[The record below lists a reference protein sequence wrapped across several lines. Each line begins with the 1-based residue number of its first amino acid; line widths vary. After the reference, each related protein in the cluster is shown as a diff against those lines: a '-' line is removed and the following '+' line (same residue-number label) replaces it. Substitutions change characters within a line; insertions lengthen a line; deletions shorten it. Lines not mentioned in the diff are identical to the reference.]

1 MKNLKIARKN
11 SKFTQ
16 KEVAQRLG
24 IPTTTY
30 ANYEQIETSIPPIE
44 TLLKISE
51 LFDCSIDYLFGKQLP
66 SESQVTGNTPLQ
78 KKLIYQISQ
87 LDSDLC
93 EIAEATIEG
102 LYVTNQER
110 KVMRE
115 KVQNIQRKEVAE
127 NNV

>member
-1 MKNLKIARKN
+1 MSEFLRLSLRGYQAIENQIHETTFANLIKIADYFN
-11 SKFTQ
+11 
-16 KEVAQRLG
+16 
-24 IPTTTY
+24 
-30 ANYEQIETSIPPIE
+30 
-44 TLLKISE
+44 
-51 LFDCSIDYLFGKQLP
+51 CSIDYLLGHETTQ
-66 SESQVTGNTPLQ
+66 STTGNTPLQ

-87 LDSDLC
+87 LDNDLC